1 MKAGRRGRA
10 LPGLPSPQERRR
22 GDLSS
27 DCVVDFG
34 DVDPFVL
41 TLSNPVG
48 YRKQYPNCDI
58 MNGDINGDGS
68 VDFNDID
75 GFVTCI
81 VNGGC
86 Q

>member
-48 YRKQYPNCDI
+48 YRQQYPNCDI
-58 MNGDINGDGS
+58 MNGDINGDS
-68 VDFNDID
+68 VVNFDDINP
-75 GFVTCI
+75 FVALLI
-81 VNGGC
+81 GGG